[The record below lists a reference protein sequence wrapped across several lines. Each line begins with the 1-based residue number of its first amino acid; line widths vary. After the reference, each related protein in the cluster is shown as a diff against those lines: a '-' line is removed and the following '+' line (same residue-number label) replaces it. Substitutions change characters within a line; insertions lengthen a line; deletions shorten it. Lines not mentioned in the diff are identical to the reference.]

1 MTPLSPEIMRVVDSI
16 YPPARQ
22 ALAEQIAAIG
32 RPLYFIDAF
41 VQLAIFYGFWRTGAA
56 LRWRDW
62 FEHRIRVPWLAAAAY
77 IAIALCAFSVVLF
90 PLSWYG
96 GYVVEHQFG
105 LSSAAFSVWFGD
117 WAKDVVL
124 TAVVGGLVGAG
135 FVRLVARAP
144 RRWPVF
150 AALIAAPL
158 ILFASAIYPVFVA
171 PLFNKYTPL
180 PASPLTRAI
189 LDMAAKNGID
199 TNVVYEY
206 DMSRQTNEGN
216 AYVAG
221 IGPVERIAI
230 GDTLLRDLKPDEVL
244 YVVAHEMGHYKL
256 GHLWL
261 GSFYAWIGSIFAIAL
276 VAFTVPRILTRVP
289 GRARDLA
296 DPAALSM
303 VAFVLLAASVVLAPV
318 TNGLSRGIEHAA
330 DVFAADHTE
339 LGGAGVRAFARI
351 GTENLSI
358 LHPPDLVVWYFYDHP
373 PLDERVEYAAEHARN
388 GSTGSGTNP

>member
-1 MTPLSPEIMRVVDSI
+1 MTPLSPELAHVVDTI

-22 ALAEQIAAIG
+22 ALAYQIVAIG

-41 VQLAIFYGFWRTGAA
+41 AELAVLYFFWRSGTAA
-56 LRWRDW
+56 RWRSW
-62 FEHRIRVPWLAAAAY
+62 FESRLRAPWLAAAAF
-77 IAIALCAFSVVLF
+77 AAVALCGLSIVLVPF
-90 PLSWYG
+90 SWYG
-96 GYVVEHQFG
+96 GYVLPHQFG
-105 LSSAAFSVWFGD
+105 LSSAPVAVWLGD
-117 WAKDVVL
+117 WGKGVL
-124 TAVVGGLVGAG
+124 LSAAVGGLVCAG

-144 RRWPVF
+144 RRWPYI

-158 ILFASAIYPVFVA
+158 VLLGSAVYPVFVA
-171 PLFNKYTPL
+171 PIFNHYTPL

-189 LDMAAKNGID
+189 LDMAARNGID
-199 TNVVYEY
+199 AKVVYQY

-261 GSFYAWIGSIFAIAL
+261 GSFYVWLGSIFAVFLIAF
-276 VAFTVPRILTRVP
+276 AVPRILARGP

-296 DPAALSM
+296 DPAALPI
-303 VAFVLLAASVVLAPV
+303 VALTVLTASLILAPV

-330 DVFAADHTE
+330 DVFAADHTA
-339 LGGAGVRAFARI
+339 LGGTGVRAFARL
-351 GTENLSI
+351 GSMDLSS
-358 LHPPDLVVWYFYDHP
+358 LHPPDLAVWYFYDHP
-373 PLDERVEYAAEHARN
+373 PLDERVEYAAEHAR
-388 GSTGSGTNP
+388 GASDP

>member
-1 MTPLSPEIMRVVDSI
+1 MTPLSPELARVVDSI

-22 ALAEQIAAIG
+22 ALAYQIASIG

-41 VQLAIFYGFWRTGAA
+41 VELALLYFFWRSGTAA
-56 LRWRDW
+56 RWRSW
-62 FEHRIRVPWLAAAAY
+62 FESRLRAPWIAAAVFA
-77 IAIALCAFSVVLF
+77 AVALCALSIVMV

-96 GYVVEHQFG
+96 GYVLPHQFG
-105 LSSAAFSVWFGD
+105 LSSAPLSVWLGD
-117 WAKDVVL
+117 WCKGVL
-124 TAVVGGLVGAG
+124 LSAVVGGLVCAG

-144 RRWPVF
+144 RRWPLF

-158 ILFASAIYPVFVA
+158 ILLGSAVFPVFVA
-171 PLFNKYTPL
+171 PLFNRFTPL

-189 LDMAAKNGID
+189 LDMAARNGID
-199 TNVVYEY
+199 AKVVYEY

-261 GSFYAWIGSIFAIAL
+261 GSFFAWLGSIFAIVL
-276 VAFTVPRILTRVP
+276 VALAVPRILARSP
-289 GRARDLA
+289 ERARNLA
-296 DPAALSM
+296 DPAALPI
-303 VAFVLLAASVVLAPV
+303 VAFTVLAASIVLAPV

-330 DVFAADHTE
+330 DVFAADHTA
-339 LGGAGVRAFARI
+339 LGGAGVRAFARL
-351 GTENLSI
+351 GSVDLSV

-373 PLDERVEYAAEHARN
+373 PLDERVKYAAEHAR
-388 GSTGSGTNP
+388 GAKNP

>member
-1 MTPLSPEIMRVVDSI
+1 MIPLSPELARVVDSI

-22 ALAEQIAAIG
+22 ALAYQIAAIG
-32 RPLYFIDAF
+32 RPLFFVDAF
-41 VQLAIFYGFWRTGAA
+41 AQLALLTLFWTSGFAA
-56 LRWRDW
+56 RASSACERA
-62 FEHRIRVPWLAAAAY
+62 IRAPWLAAAAF
-77 IAIALCAFSVVLF
+77 AAVMLVAFSIVLA

-96 GYVVEHQFG
+96 GYQLPHRFG
-105 LSSAAFSVWFGD
+105 LSNAPLSVWFGD
-117 WAKDVVL
+117 WSTNVAL
-124 TAVVGGLVGAG
+124 TACVGGLVCAG

-158 ILFASAIYPVFVA
+158 ILFGNAIFPVFVA
-171 PLFNKYTPL
+171 PLFNRYVPL
-180 PASPLTRAI
+180 PQSPLTHAI
-189 LDMAAKNGID
+189 LDMAARNGID
-199 TNVVYEY
+199 AKVVYEY

-221 IGPVERIAI
+221 IGPFERIAI

-261 GSFYAWIGSIFAIAL
+261 GSLYAWLGSIAGIAI
-276 VAFTVPRILTRVP
+276 VAFSVPRVLARFP

-296 DPAALSM
+296 DPASLPLA
-303 VAFVLLAASVVLAPV
+303 AAVLLTASLVLAPV
-318 TNGLSRGIEHAA
+318 SNGLSRGIEHAA

-339 LGGAGVRAFARI
+339 LGGTGVRAFARL
-351 GTENLSI
+351 GTENLSS
-358 LHPPDLVVWYFYDHP
+358 LHPPDIAVWYFYDHP
-373 PLDERVEYAAEHARN
+373 PLDERVEYAAEHARA
-388 GSTGSGTNP
+388 PAHP